1 MAKKRATT
9 DKAKQVTASA
19 PRNKKKSSNAE
30 NSQELSLSSLLQ
42 QAKRQQQADLH
53 VETLHPGA
61 VFVAR
66 NFMTDA
72 ECQAFIHA
80 VETNGDM
87 ERIAHLATRY
97 VAQRKCG
104 RWQRNDIDAANKLF
118 QRLSTTI
125 LPKISQQLDFPHD
138 YLPVTCNSNL
148 RLYKYEKGMSF
159 GKHYDGSDN
168 VAEGQTEITVLVYLS
183 TCVGGATR
191 FYPPHKKQS
200 FAFAPEQ
207 GAILLHIHGDRCLA
221 HEADAVVQGIKYV
234 LRTDIVFARR
244 C

>member
-1 MAKKRATT
+1 MTVKSR
-9 DKAKQVTASA
+9 QVTVSA
-19 PRNKKKSSNAE
+19 TSNKKKSSNTA
-30 NSQELSLSSLLQ
+30 NSQEFSLSSLLR
-42 QAKRQQQADLH
+42 QATRQQHAALH

-61 VFVAR
+61 VFVGR
-66 NFMTDA
+66 HFMTDA

-80 VETNGDM
+80 AETIGDM
-87 ERIAHLATRY
+87 ERVAHPATRY
-97 VAQRKCG
+97 VAQRECG

-125 LPKISQQLDFPHD
+125 LPKISQQLDFPRD
-138 YLPVTCNSNL
+138 YFPVACNSNL

-159 GKHYDGSDN
+159 GKHYDGSDS

-183 TCVGGATR
+183 TCVGGVTR
-191 FYPPHKKQS
+191 FYPPHRKQS
-200 FAFAPEQ
+200 FAFAPEK

-234 LRTDIVFARR
+234 LRTDIVYARR

>member
-1 MAKKRATT
+1 MTT
-9 DKAKQVTASA
+9 KSKQVTASA
-19 PRNKKKSSNAE
+19 PSNKKKSSYAE
-30 NSQELSLSSLLQ
+30 NSQKLSLSSLLQ
-42 QAKRQQQADLH
+42 QQTRQQQASLH

-66 NFMTDA
+66 NFMTCK

-80 VETNGDM
+80 AETSGDM
-87 ERIAHLATRY
+87 ERVAHPATRY
-97 VAQRKCG
+97 IAQRECG
-104 RWQRNDIDAANKLF
+104 RWHCYDIDAANKLF
-118 QRLSTTI
+118 QRLSTAI

-138 YLPVTCNSNL
+138 YLPVACNANL

-159 GKHYDGSDN
+159 GKHYDGSDS

-221 HEADAVVQGIKYV
+221 HEADAVTQGIKYV

-244 C
+244 KS